1 MRGDMDDYTGARDEL
16 HDLVTALDIDSRD
29 EQSNRDAGPSTE
41 LFGRPSSNSSRLPIL
56 SEPSLPNFSTFASTN
71 SREIA
76 PEAPSSSTSRRPITS
91 SPLSAGPLAALSRS
105 SPSTPR
111 QSAHFMDEHSIIIS
125 EAPAEKDMDDP
136 TTPDNAGGSGD
147 RYSTP
152 SALSRLLAA
161 ETTSTP
167 AQSRTPSYRHRNTN
181 LERCYSSLPSH
192 LYTRGLLGG
201 RHSDITIVAFGHKY
215 NLHRIILDRAPFF
228 ANALTEP
235 WLESTAKEVE
245 LHPEDTD
252 KNITQAAF
260 ELALKS
266 LYGVDIAEEGEA
278 EAIGLFATGCWL
290 EMQELVEN
298 SIDSILRQMCPETLA
313 PLIHTMTE
321 HYYGR
326 AGERILSSA
335 KAMLCRD
342 GWEMPL
348 KNWDGIPGETVRE
361 IVGSDGFF
369 VNGEWDRWVIAKRLL
384 DRRLKQKA
392 VECGLVDANNRN
404 RVKAPETIG
413 LISIR
418 FDTLYRKNAITSG
431 SQNLASQS
439 EKWISLYTH
448 PDIEPVLVLLDE
460 GIHYVHLEFE
470 QLQYIRQAR
479 DVFGLLVLPDNVVTN
494 ALWMQLELRQKVLN
508 AREGDLELG
517 LSQPAE
523 PPAAVPQLP
532 SESEISKGKRKLSDA
547 IEIDVSR
554 EDDDINSGSWDSNGR
569 PRKFWIPST
578 DCNIVMGGNAEP
590 VYTTNISSN
599 LLRHVNR
606 MSATIE
612 PPDVQWA
619 TDFASSPST
628 NIEGFNRPTTPA
640 GRADGEQPKPVA
652 YTAFP
657 PFRFAA
663 EFPNPRLLKEKKR
676 VYSRTVF
683 YAGSLWNIYIQK
695 VRSQKNPQLGV
706 YLHRAKE
713 RETEDIMST
722 AGGISSS
729 TLGSVDE
736 RIGLLER
743 EMILRSEQRSRV
755 RGTAAR
761 DSRRRSTMDT
771 MRTNRDSTADSD
783 ATTLIPDSETA
794 SLRSTFTRRS
804 LGRPTR
810 HDGAFESYIAL
821 DSDTDDDDDTL
832 HWSAEAGG
840 FSSLP
845 PKLPRLPFSTAPQ
858 SSHSNNVAKR
868 PSASTATLPPY
879 VDPRPTIRTY
889 FKIYSPSKG
898 GRLLSVYE
906 SAPDKFD
913 FSQSWGWRSS
923 TLMLD
928 EVFLQEPE
936 VTITD
941 QAEEAVAN
949 TNVGAQDGARDG
961 ENAPSAD
968 SSGDNGVAKA
978 KRERE
983 RRKREGVLRF
993 MVVIGNL

>member
-1 MRGDMDDYTGARDEL
+1 MDGFAEATDEL

-29 EQSNRDAGPSTE
+29 GQPRQDAAPSE
-41 LFGRPSSNSSRLPIL
+41 LFGRPNGNPNER
-56 SEPSLPNFSTFASTN
+56 SLPRLSSFVPANPPIIT
-71 SREIA
+71 
-76 PEAPSSSTSRRPITS
+76 PEASSRRPITS
-91 SPLSAGPLAALSRS
+91 PLSAAPLAALSRS
-105 SPSTPR
+105 TPSTPR
-111 QSAHFMDEHSIIIS
+111 RTAHFMDEHSIIVT
-125 EAPAEKDMDDP
+125 EAPAQKDMDDP
-136 TTPDNAGGSGD
+136 TTPDNSTISGGE

-152 SALSRLLAA
+152 STLSRLLAA
-161 ETTSTP
+161 ETTTSP
-167 AQSRTPSYRHRNTN
+167 VQSRAPSYQAGNVN
-181 LERCYSSLPSH
+181 LERSHSTLPSH
-192 LYTRGLLGG
+192 LYTRGLRGG
-201 RHSDITIVAFGHKY
+201 RHSDISIIAFGHKY
-215 NLHRIILDRAPFF
+215 DLHRIILDRAPFF

-235 WLESTAKEVE
+235 WLESTAREAE

-266 LYGVDIAEEGEA
+266 LYGVDISEEGES

-290 EMQELVEN
+290 EMQELVEA
-298 SIDSILRQMCPETLA
+298 SIESILRQLAPEKLA
-313 PLIHTMTE
+313 PLIHIMTE

-326 AGERILSSA
+326 AGERILASA

-369 VNGEWDRWVIAKRLL
+369 ANGEWDRWILTKKLL

-392 VECGLVDANNRN
+392 IECGLVNPNNRN

-413 LISIR
+413 LMSIR
-418 FDTLYRKNAITSG
+418 FDTPYRRNAITTA
-431 SQNLASQS
+431 SQNPVNQS

-448 PDIEPVLVLLDE
+448 PDIEPILVLLDE

-470 QLQYIRQAR
+470 QLQYIRQAK
-479 DVFGLLVLPDNVVTN
+479 DIFGLPALPDSVVTN
-494 ALWMQLELRQKVLN
+494 ALWMQLELRQRVLN
-508 AREGDLELG
+508 AKEADLELG
-517 LSQPAE
+517 LSQPAAPVPALPVPTAE
-523 PPAAVPQLP
+523 PQ
-532 SESEISKGKRKLSDA
+532 ISKGKRKLADA
-547 IEIDVSR
+547 M
-554 EDDDINSGSWDSNGR
+554 DIAVPGEEEEMDSGSWDATGR

-590 VYTTNISSN
+590 VYTTNASSS

-606 MSATIE
+606 ISATIE

-628 NIEGFNRPTTPA
+628 NIEGINRPTTPA
-640 GRADGEQPKPVA
+640 GRSDGEAPKPVA
-652 YTAFP
+652 YTTFP

-663 EFPNPRLLKEKKR
+663 EFPNPRLLKEKKK

-683 YAGSLWNIYIQK
+683 YAGSLWNIYISK

-713 RETEDIMST
+713 RETEDIITS
-722 AGGISSS
+722 GSGLNSS
-729 TLGSVDE
+729 LGSVDE

-743 EMILRSEQRSRV
+743 EMILRSEHRSR
-755 RGTAAR
+755 AR
-761 DSRRRSTMDT
+761 NINPARRSTIDT
-771 MRTNRDSTADSD
+771 MRGNRSSIAESEG
-783 ATTLIPDSETA
+783 TTLVPDSETN
-794 SLRSTFTRRS
+794 SLRSTYSRRS
-804 LGRPTR
+804 RSSR

-821 DSDTDDDDDTL
+821 DSDSDSDTI
-832 HWSAEAGG
+832 HWSEPDGYSTG
-840 FSSLP
+840 P
-845 PKLPRLPFSTAPQ
+845 PRLPPFRTASTSAPTC
-858 SSHSNNVAKR
+858 AKR
-868 PSASTATLPPY
+868 ATPTLPPY

-923 TLMLD
+923 TLMYD
-928 EVFLQEPE
+928 ESFLQHDAE

-941 QAEEAVAN
+941 QAEEAVAAAGAGAEN
-949 TNVGAQDGARDG
+949 TGSPRGGDSTLEGDLKVLKEKERKKRDG
-961 ENAPSAD
+961 I
-968 SSGDNGVAKA
+968 
-978 KRERE
+978 
-983 RRKREGVLRF
+983 LRF

>member
-1 MRGDMDDYTGARDEL
+1 MREDMADYTGARDEL
-16 HDLVTALDIDSRD
+16 HDLVSALDIDSRD
-29 EQSNRDAGPSTE
+29 EQASQDVRPSTE
-41 LFGRPSSNSSRLPIL
+41 LFGGSSGNSSRLPAL
-56 SEPSLPNFSTFASTN
+56 SEPSLPNFSSFAQTN
-71 SREIA
+71 SSRVG
-76 PEAPSSSTSRRPITS
+76 PEAASSSSSRRPIAS

-111 QSAHFMDEHSIIIS
+111 RSAHFMDEHSIIVT

-136 TTPDNAGGSGD
+136 TTPDNAAGSGE

-161 ETTSTP
+161 ETTTTP
-167 AQSRTPSYRHRNTN
+167 SQSRAPSYQHGNIN
-181 LERCYSSLPSH
+181 LERLYSSLPSH

-201 RHSDITIVAFGHKY
+201 RHSDIAIIAFRHKY

-235 WLESTAKEVE
+235 WLESTAKEAE

-266 LYGVDIAEEGEA
+266 LYGMDITEEGEA
-278 EAIGLFATGCWL
+278 EAVGLFATGCWL
-290 EMQELVEN
+290 EMQELVES

-313 PLIHTMTE
+313 PLIHIMIE

-326 AGERILSSA
+326 AGERILASA
-335 KAMLCRD
+335 KAMLCRE

-348 KNWDGIPGETVRE
+348 KNWDGIPGETIRE
-361 IVGSDGFF
+361 IVGGDGFF
-369 VNGEWDRWVIAKRLL
+369 VNGEWDRWVLAKRLL

-413 LISIR
+413 LMSIR
-418 FDTLYRKNAITSG
+418 FDTLYRKNSITTG
-431 SQNLASQS
+431 SQNPTNQS

-448 PDIEPVLVLLDE
+448 PDIEPILVLLDE

-470 QLQYIRQAR
+470 QLQYIRKAR
-479 DVFGLLVLPDNVVTN
+479 DIFGLPVLPDGVITN

-523 PPAAVPQLP
+523 PAVAAPQLP
-532 SESEISKGKRKLSDA
+532 PGTEVSKGKRKLSEA
-547 IEIDVSR
+547 IEIYAPD
-554 EDDDINSGSWDSNGR
+554 EDDEMESGSWDSNGR

-590 VYTTNISSN
+590 VYTTNTSSN

-628 NIEGFNRPTTPA
+628 NIEGLNPPTTPA
-640 GRADGEQPKPVA
+640 GRPDGEQPKPVA
-652 YTAFP
+652 YTTFP

-713 RETEDIMST
+713 RETEDILSIG
-722 AGGISSS
+722 AGISSS
-729 TLGSVDE
+729 AVGTVDE

-755 RGTAAR
+755 RSTASRSRLTLDTLRTHR
-761 DSRRRSTMDT
+761 DSI
-771 MRTNRDSTADSD
+771 ADSD
-783 ATTLIPDSETA
+783 AATLIPDSETA

-804 LGRPTR
+804 SGRPAR
-810 HDGAFESYIAL
+810 HNGAFESYIAL

-832 HWSAEAGG
+832 LHWSAEADG
-840 FSSLP
+840 FSSVP
-845 PKLPRLPFSTAPQ
+845 PKLPRLPFSTAPP
-858 SSHSNNVAKR
+858 SSHSTTAAKR
-868 PSASTATLPPY
+868 PSAATATLPPY

-913 FSQSWGWRSS
+913 FSQAWGWKSS

-928 EVFLQEPE
+928 EVFLQDQE
-936 VTITD
+936 IIIAD
-941 QAEEAVAN
+941 QAEEA
-949 TNVGAQDGARDG
+949 TAQAAADGNADA
-961 ENAPSAD
+961 NAPGAD
-968 SSGDNGVAKA
+968 SSGDNAAPAAKA

-983 RRKREGVLRF
+983 RRRREGVLRF